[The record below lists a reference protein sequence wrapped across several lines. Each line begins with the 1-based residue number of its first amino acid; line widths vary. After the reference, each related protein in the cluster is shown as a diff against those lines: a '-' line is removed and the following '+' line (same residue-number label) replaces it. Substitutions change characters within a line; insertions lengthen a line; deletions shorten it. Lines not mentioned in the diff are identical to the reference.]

1 MDNKEIMDILV
12 NRKAVLHGHFQ
23 LTSGR
28 HSDTYCQCA
37 RLCEYPSDTNL
48 LAREAVERLPKDIT
62 IDGVIAP
69 AVGGLVFGY
78 AIASALD
85 KRFIFAERVA
95 GKMTLRRAFEIEPGS
110 HFLVAEDVVTTG
122 GSVQEVIEV
131 VEAAGG
137 IVEGIVS
144 LIDRG
149 GDKKFSK
156 PFYPLLA
163 LDIKS
168 WDPEECSLCKEG
180 VEIYS
185 PGSRRIAQQ

>member
-1 MDNKEIMDILV
+1 MDILLK
-12 NRKAVLHGHFQ
+12 RHAVLKGHFQ

-37 RLCEYPSDTNL
+37 RLCEYPSDTNV
-48 LAREAVERLPKDIT
+48 LAQEAVNRLPQGHA

-78 AIASALD
+78 AVASALD
-85 KRFIFAERVA
+85 KRFIFTERVNGA
-95 GKMTLRRAFEIEPGS
+95 MTLRRAFEIQPGER
-110 HFLVAEDVVTTG
+110 FLVAEDVVTTG

-131 VEAAGG
+131 VETAGG
-137 IVEGIVS
+137 VIAGIVS

-149 GDKKFSK
+149 GEKKFSK
-156 PFYPLLA
+156 PFYPLLS

-168 WDPEECSLCKEG
+168 WDPSECALCKEG

-185 PGSRRIAQQ
+185 PGSRRIAK

>member
-37 RLCEYPSDTNL
+37 RLCEYPEDTNT
-48 LAREAVERLPKDIT
+48 LAEEAVARLPKEMPL
-62 IDGVIAP
+62 DGVIAP

-78 AIASALD
+78 AIASALN
-85 KRFIFAERVA
+85 KRFIFAERVD
-95 GKMTLRRAFEIEPGS
+95 GKMTLRRAFEVKPGER
-110 HFLVAEDVVTTG
+110 FLVAEDVVTTG
-122 GSVQEVIEV
+122 GSVQEVVEV
-131 VEAAGG
+131 IEAADGR
-137 IVEGIVS
+137 VEGIVS

-149 GDKKFSK
+149 GDKKFAK
-156 PFYPLLA
+156 PFYPLLS

-168 WDPEECSLCKEG
+168 WDPQDCSLCKEG
-180 VEIYS
+180 IEIYS
-185 PGSRRIAQQ
+185 PGSRRLNK

>member
-1 MDNKEIMDILV
+1 MNNEEIMDVLLK
-12 NRKAVLHGHFQ
+12 RHAVLKGHFQ

-37 RLCEYPSDTNL
+37 RLCEYPKDTNL
-48 LAREAVERLPKDIT
+48 LAGEAVQRLPQDIE

-85 KRFIFAERVA
+85 KRFIFAERVNGA
-95 GKMTLRRAFEIEPGS
+95 MTLRRAFEIMPGEK
-110 HFLVAEDVVTTG
+110 FLVAEDVVTTG

-137 IVEGIVS
+137 SVEGIVS

-163 LDIKS
+163 LDITS
-168 WDPEECSLCKEG
+168 WEASECSLCEEG
-180 VEIYS
+180 VELYS
-185 PGSRRIAQQ
+185 PGSRRIAQ

>member
-1 MDNKEIMDILV
+1 MNNEEIMDVLLK
-12 NRKAVLHGHFQ
+12 RHAVLKGHFQ

-37 RLCEYPSDTNL
+37 RLCEYPKDTNL
-48 LAREAVERLPKDIT
+48 LAGEAVQRLPQDIE

-85 KRFIFAERVA
+85 KRFIFAERVNGA
-95 GKMTLRRAFEIEPGS
+95 MTLRRAFEIMPGEK
-110 HFLVAEDVVTTG
+110 FLVAEDVVTTG
-122 GSVQEVIEV
+122 GS
-131 VEAAGG
+131 
-137 IVEGIVS
+137 VEGIVS

-163 LDIKS
+163 LDITS
-168 WDPEECSLCKEG
+168 WEASECSLCEEG
-180 VEIYS
+180 VKLYS
-185 PGSRRIAQQ
+185 PGSRRIAQ